1 MKSINSKLRAD
12 PAKAKSVITD
22 IFKGLPPA
30 AMQSYLNFLH
40 ESIKFLSSGDNDRW
54 GITLYGDGIRLNVG
68 RLGALTL
75 HQDGL
80 HVLVESKVAPY
91 GTTFR
96 NRTYETASGCRKTNV
111 PLSQLLTVLPTLS
124 EAHFSA
130 MSIAAK
136 RKFLPGIREA
146 HSPGVIDY
154 LSVFLKKQVFG
165 PSYQTKASLTK
176 AML

>member
-1 MKSINSKLRAD
+1 
-12 PAKAKSVITD
+12 
-22 IFKGLPPA
+22 
-30 AMQSYLNFLH
+30 
-40 ESIKFLSSGDNDRW
+40 
-54 GITLYGDGIRLNVG
+54 
-68 RLGALTL
+68 
-75 HQDGL
+75 
-80 HVLVESKVAPY
+80 
-91 GTTFR
+91 
-96 NRTYETASGCRKTNV
+96 
-111 PLSQLLTVLPTLS
+111 
-124 EAHFSA
+124 